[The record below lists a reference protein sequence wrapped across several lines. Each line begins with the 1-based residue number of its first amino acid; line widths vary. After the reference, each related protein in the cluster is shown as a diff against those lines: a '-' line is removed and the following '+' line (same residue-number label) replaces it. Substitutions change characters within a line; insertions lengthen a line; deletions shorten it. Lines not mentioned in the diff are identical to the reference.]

1 MPHDG
6 TPPAPRPGAPVR
18 SRARGRPTSHHVIA
32 VLLGLAALVGPA
44 VSGIVSGL
52 LPSPTA
58 EPPPGPTT
66 ALASG
71 AATAGDPGGTGAT
84 GAARATRSAGS
95 SVPKGPLTLV
105 GLGDSVP
112 SAETCGCSG
121 YVEQTGS
128 RLGQLTHR
136 SWVVHNDANGGWTTA
151 DVAGDLSSSP
161 TRDHL
166 ASADLV
172 LVEVG
177 ANDFNLD
184 RVEDSSCFPAAGSAC
199 WSSTVAGLRDGLT
212 QIIQAVRSIDHRP
225 DLRIALLGYW
235 NITVDGSVGRALGE
249 SYVLGSD
256 ALTRLVNDTIQQ
268 VATTTGSVYVDAYSP
283 LKGPTGTRDPT
294 ADLLLDGDHPN
305 ADGHALLAGAV
316 VDQLRATGAVPAW
329 TTP

>member
-1 MPHDG
+1 MPSGDL
-6 TPPAPRPGAPVR
+6 PRAPWPDAPTR
-18 SRARGRPTSHHVIA
+18 SRARGRPASHHVIA
-32 VLLGLAALVGPA
+32 VLLGLAALVGLA
-44 VSGIVSGL
+44 VSGIVPGL
-52 LPSPTA
+52 LPSPTV
-58 EPPPGPTT
+58 EPAPGPAPT
-66 ALASG
+66 LASG
-71 AATAGDPGGTGAT
+71 AAGAS
-84 GAARATRSAGS
+84 GAVPATPSAS
-95 SVPKGPLTLV
+95 PSVATGPLTLV

-112 SAETCGCSG
+112 SAETCGCTG

-136 SWVVHNDANGGWTTA
+136 GWVVHNDANGGWTTA
-151 DVAGDLSSSP
+151 DVVSDLDSAP

-212 QIIQAVRSIDHRP
+212 QIIQTVRSIDHRP

-256 ALTRLVNDTIQQ
+256 ALTRLVNETIQQ
-268 VATTTGSVYVDAYSP
+268 VATTTGTVYVDAYSP

-294 ADLLLDGDHPN
+294 DDLLFDGDHPN

-316 VDQLRATGAVPAW
+316 VDQLLTTGAVPAW
-329 TTP
+329 TAAP

>member
-1 MPHDG
+1 MPSGDV
-6 TPPAPRPGAPVR
+6 PRPPRSGAPARFRAR
-18 SRARGRPTSHHVIA
+18 SRPASHHVIA
-32 VLLGLAALVGPA
+32 VLLGLAALVGLA
-44 VSGIVSGL
+44 VSGIVPGL
-52 LPSPTA
+52 VPSLTV
-58 EPPPGPTT
+58 EPAPGPTT
-66 ALASG
+66 VPASG
-71 AATAGDPGGTGAT
+71 AATAATPGAAGS
-84 GAARATRSAGS
+84 ARATPSAS
-95 SVPKGPLTLV
+95 TSVPKGPLTLV

-112 SAETCGCSG
+112 SAETCGCTG
-121 YVEQTGS
+121 FVEQTGS

-136 SWVVHNDANGGWTTA
+136 GWVVHNDANGGWTTA
-151 DVAGDLSSSP
+151 DVADDLTSGA

-199 WSSTVAGLRDGLT
+199 WSSTVTGLRDGLT
-212 QIIQAVRSIDHRP
+212 QIIQGVRGIDHRP

-256 ALTRLVNDTIQQ
+256 ALTRLVNETIQQ

-294 ADLLLDGDHPN
+294 GDLLFDGDHPN
-305 ADGHALLAGAV
+305 ADGHALLSGAV
-316 VDQLRATGAVPAW
+316 VDQLLTTGAVAAW
-329 TTP
+329 TAAP